1 MERSLGETI
10 SWATKPVSISLKR
23 LNSYVACFLTTVE
36 WNKKIKNRRKF
47 GKITYMWRLNNTLLN
62 NQWVKEEITREIRTY
77 LETNGNEN
85 TMHQN
90 LWDASLRGKFI
101 PVNAYIKKVKRA
113 SLVMQWLRICL
124 PMQGTR
130 VWPLV
135 QEDPTCR
142 GAAGPVSHNYWACA
156 SGACTTQQERPR

>member
-1 MERSLGETI
+1 MQ
-10 SWATKPVSISLKR
+10 SIFFNHNGMKLEST
-23 LNSYVACFLTTVE
+23 AE
-36 WNKKIKNRRKF
+36 GKF
-47 GKITYMWRLNNTLLN
+47 AIQRNIIN

-130 VWPLV
+130 V
-135 QEDPTCR
+135 
-142 GAAGPVSHNYWACA
+142 
-156 SGACTTQQERPR
+156 